1 MRWIIRIFFLL
12 ALVAIVIGGAAW
24 YKERADRPTISYR
37 TGKVARADIL
47 ATISATGTVE
57 PEEVIDIGAQVAGQI
72 LTFGKDADG
81 KTVDY
86 GSRITQGMM
95 LATLD
100 DVVY

>member
-12 ALVAIVIGGAAW
+12 ALVAIVAGGAAW
-24 YKERADRPTISYR
+24 YKDRAERPTVSYR

-47 ATISATGTVE
+47 ATIGPTGTIE

-81 KTVDY
+81 KAVDY
-86 GSRITQGMM
+86 GSRIKEGMI
-95 LATLD
+95 LVTLD
-100 DVVY
+100 